1 MTQEINNANSAGLGM
16 VAVLVAFV
24 LISIPH
30 ALNHETL
37 AFGEHGDP
45 KRPSRTVHVVM
56 REDGNKMLYVPDT
69 IEVKKGEQI
78 RFVVDNEGL
87 FNHEF
92 ILGTERDIRDHAVE
106 MKKHPEME
114 HTDAHSLTV
123 GMMSRGELLWRF
135 TRAGRFVYAC
145 LIPGHLERGMKGT
158 IVVRGRS

>member
-1 MTQEINNANSAGLGM
+1 MIELNTAKAARMRAGI
-16 VAVLVAFV
+16 VVAAFISFAVL
-24 LISIPH
+24 S
-30 ALNHETL
+30 ALGHEAL

-45 KRPSRTVHVVM
+45 KKRSRTVHVVM
-56 REDGNKMLYVPDT
+56 RENGNKMLYLPDR

-92 ILGTERDIRDHAVE
+92 ILGTERDIRSHAAA
-106 MKKHPEME
+106 MKKHPDME

-123 GMMSRGELLWRF
+123 GIFSRGELLWRF
-135 TRAGRFVYAC
+135 TRAGHFVYAC

-158 IVVRGRS
+158 IVVK

>member
-1 MTQEINNANSAGLGM
+1 MHKIKNAKSAGLRAA
-16 VAVLVAFV
+16 AVVVAFV
-24 LISIPH
+24 SLSIPH
-30 ALNHETL
+30 ALGHGAL

-45 KRPSRTVHVVM
+45 NKPSRTVHVVM
-56 REDGNKMLYVPDT
+56 REDGNKMLYMPET

-92 ILGTERDIRDHAVE
+92 ILGTERDIRDHAAE
-106 MKKHPEME
+106 MKKNPDME
-114 HTDAHSLTV
+114 HHDPHSLTV
-123 GMMSRGELLWRF
+123 GMLSRGELLWRF

-158 IVVRGRS
+158 IAVK

>member
-1 MTQEINNANSAGLGM
+1 MHNIKNANSASVRAAVV
-16 VAVLVAFV
+16 VAVLVS
-24 LISIPH
+24 LSIPS
-30 ALNHETL
+30 AVGHEAH
-37 AFGEHGDP
+37 AFGGPGDP
-45 KRPSRTVHVVM
+45 NKPSRTVHVIM
-56 REDGNKMLYVPDT
+56 REDGNKMLYLPDT

-106 MKKHPEME
+106 MKKHPDME

-135 TRAGRFVYAC
+135 THTGRFVYAC
-145 LIPGHLERGMKGT
+145 LIPGHLERGMRGT
-158 IVVRGRS
+158 IVVK